1 MKNKVLIVDY
11 ETRSEV
17 DLRLVGAY
25 EYAAHPSTEILCA
38 CWSFAE
44 ESKLLDAPVFV
55 WSAFTQSEFEAKKSF
70 AKFYPLVTD
79 EKFCAK
85 RVAHNAFFEQCI
97 TLLTLPKYLKTKGLR
112 WNL

>member
-1 MKNKVLIVDY
+1 MANKVLIIDY

-25 EYAAHPSTEILCA
+25 EYAAHETTEILCA

-44 ESKLLDAPVFV
+44 ESKLIDAPVYV
-55 WSAFTQSEFEAKKSF
+55 WSPFTQDEQNAQKSF
-70 AKFYPLVTD
+70 RKLYKLLTD
-79 EKFCAK
+79 DDFCSH

-112 WNL
+112 LAL